1 MERKNQPHILALRAR
16 KQRFECA
23 RRTQL
28 DVDVFS
34 AREKMQE
41 QLEALVRRE
50 IIGTAFARIARSHDE
65 RRRQARK
72 FFFESLGDWQKTI
85 ETKLEKIRWLF
96 RLNGCVQLRERS
108 DDADQCRLHARWT
121 WHFDRSARYHIL
133 NDSGNQRRATV
144 APFVAR
150 SRDDRN

>member
-72 FFFESLGDWQKTI
+72 FFFESIGDWQKTI
-85 ETKLEKIRWLF
+85 ETKLEKIRWL
-96 RLNGCVQLRERS
+96 NMQLQVLI
-108 DDADQCRLHARWT
+108 DAFLLALSLWAAYALPRGRNKSLLYNIEQPFGRPAPDQ
-121 WHFDRSARYHIL
+121 S
-133 NDSGNQRRATV
+133 
-144 APFVAR
+144 
-150 SRDDRN
+150 